1 MRIGDVKQPLR
12 SHLDDGQGEAFVGE
26 AFVAAMAAEV
36 VRRLGR
42 RRAA

>member
-12 SHLDDGQGEAFVGE
+12 SHLDDGQGEAFV
-26 AFVAAMAAEV
+26 AAMAAEV